1 MTSRREFLHATAVLS
16 AVPLSVSTGVAAELP
31 LTLSSVVI
39 DGRYAA
45 ARVFGTRA
53 QRAGLPLRTIKGD
66 ITDLWLA
73 ELRPQWAGKPA
84 AIAGLTA
91 RPALFCLEQLA
102 WDYRM
107 RVVYHAEHRSQP
119 GGTMAHTVHIASQGL
134 SAAELAA
141 AGAAWPGYAAGAI
154 SRLSAA
160 RSACGPSAACMEAAV
175 GDDEVTLH
183 SWVIAA

>member
-1 MTSRREFLHATAVLS
+1 MTSRREFLRATAVLS
-16 AVPLSVSTGVAAELP
+16 SVPLSVSAGVAIEVP
-31 LTLSSVVI
+31 LTLSAVVI
-39 DGRYAA
+39 DNRYAA

-53 QRAGLPLRTIKGD
+53 QRAGITQRAIQGD

-73 ELRPQWAGKPA
+73 DLHPQWQSKPA

-107 RVVYHAEHRSQP
+107 RVSYHAEHRAQP
-119 GGTMAHTVHIASQGL
+119 DGTMVHTVHVPLRGL
-134 SAAELAA
+134 SAVELVA

-154 SRLSAA
+154 SRLSAT
-160 RSACGPSAACMEAAV
+160 RSACGPSAACMEGSV

>member
-1 MTSRREFLHATAVLS
+1 MTSRREFLRATAVLS
-16 AVPLSVSTGVAAELP
+16 AVPLSVRAGLAADTLLE
-31 LTLSSVVI
+31 LSSVVI
-39 DGRYAA
+39 DERYAA
-45 ARVFGTRA
+45 ARMFGARA
-53 QRAGLPLRTIKGD
+53 QRAGIPLRAIKGD

-73 ELRPQWAGKPA
+73 DLHPQWTRKLA
-84 AIAGLTA
+84 AVAGLTA
-91 RPALFCLEQLA
+91 RPALFCLEQFA

-107 RVVYHAEHRSQP
+107 RVIFHAEHRSHAD
-119 GGTMAHTVHIASQGL
+119 GTMVHAVHIASRGL

-160 RSACGPSAACMEAAV
+160 RSTCGPSSACMEAAV